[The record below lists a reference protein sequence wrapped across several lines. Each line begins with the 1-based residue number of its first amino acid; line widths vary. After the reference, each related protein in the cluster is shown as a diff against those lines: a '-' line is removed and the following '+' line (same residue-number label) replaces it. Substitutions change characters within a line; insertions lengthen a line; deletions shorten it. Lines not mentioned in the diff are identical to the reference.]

1 MTPLQ
6 TLIAAILSVP
16 WTILGVRL
24 YGWGTTMGT
33 SPTLRK
39 AIYAIAV
46 VLQALAVYGALV
58 AR

>member
-6 TLIAAILSVP
+6 TLVAAVLSVP

-24 YGWGTTMGT
+24 YGWSTSMGT

-39 AIYAIAV
+39 VIYAVAAG
-46 VLQALAVYGALV
+46 LQALAIYGAV
-58 AR
+58 TA